1 MNKIKLRARAFDGVT
16 LVDQSPDFQLID
28 GFQQASLPDPSGV
41 LPAGLWGKVPGGDP
55 YLLHINVLSEG
66 PLAGGDFF
74 ELQSGTPVQPR
85 ARFHPSPSNHQIM
98 LVRPSDRLRL
108 VVAEQGDIR
117 VELLI
122 ESIGGVNELG
132 SRLSDWA
139 RAAEA
144 AATPRATSA
153 VITGP
158 TGLPAWSGILH
169 VLHTSAAADIVV
181 LPPRGLVP
189 LDALMTF
196 TRCGAGMPVLTAS
209 LGDTFSGGSTT
220 FAVNRTI
227 HLMNNG
233 HDWTAV
239 GN

>member
-1 MNKIKLRARAFDGVT
+1 MDKIKLRARAFDGVT
-16 LVDQSPDFQLID
+16 LVDQSPDFQLVD
-28 GFQQASLPDPSGV
+28 GWQQASLQTPSGV

-55 YLLHINVLSEG
+55 YLLHVNVLSEG
-66 PLAGGDFF
+66 PLSGGDFF

-108 VVAEQGDIR
+108 LVAEQGDIR
-117 VELLI
+117 VEFLI

-139 RAAEA
+139 RAAET
-144 AATPRATSA
+144 AATRRATSA
-153 VITGP
+153 LITGP
-158 TGLPAWSGILH
+158 AVLPAWSGILH
-169 VLHTSAAADIVV
+169 LVHNSATADVV
-181 LPPRGLVP
+181 FLPPRGLVP
-189 LDALMTF
+189 LDVMLTC
-196 TRCGAGMPVLTAS
+196 TRRGAGMPVLTAAV
-209 LGDTFSGGSTT
+209 GDTFSGGSST
-220 FAVNRTI
+220 FAVSRTI

-239 GN
+239 GT